1 MSLPA
6 PSPLLLEQRTAI
18 EAAAARGPVLDLACG
33 RGRHARVVAG
43 WGLRVVALDRR
54 LDALRELRADAPR
67 VETLR
72 ADLETGHRI
81 PLRSATLG
89 AILIFRYLHR
99 SLVEEIRRC
108 LAPGGLLLY
117 ETFTVRQLELGWG
130 PRSPRFLLEPGEL
143 PRLFASFEILEAR
156 EGLGGAERPAHL
168 AWLVARRR
176 GAPQLCAPS

>member
-1 MSLPA
+1 MGAGATPA
-6 PSPLLLEQRTAI
+6 WSPGGGCAWWRSTGAS
-18 EAAAARGPVLDLACG
+18 
-33 RGRHARVVAG
+33 
-43 WGLRVVALDRR
+43 
-54 LDALRELRADAPR
+54 
-67 VETLR
+67 TLS
-72 ADLETGHRI
+72 AS
-81 PLRSATLG
+81 SATLG
-89 AILIFRYLHR
+89 SILIFRYLHR

-168 AWLVARRR
+168 ALLVARRR